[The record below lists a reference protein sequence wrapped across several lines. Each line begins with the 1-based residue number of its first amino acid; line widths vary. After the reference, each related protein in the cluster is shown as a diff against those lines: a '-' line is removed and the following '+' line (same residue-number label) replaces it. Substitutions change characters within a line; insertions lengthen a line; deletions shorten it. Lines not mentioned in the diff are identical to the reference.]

1 MNIENNMYSGSKD
14 MSDPKSNFSSQ
25 NPVQMK
31 NKLEGNGLIM
41 NLIDRK
47 QITYE
52 DFGRALEITK
62 DQING
67 LLKFNHKNEADSLD
81 FLKNQL
87 GTMNSLL
94 KTLTDFKAIIIEE
107 REKVIKSLQVFI
119 EFEIKY
125 RNKNTTVEEE
135 IKLLTIDSK
144 ELEQIH
150 ETLNEKIKEKVSFL
164 ENYIKGI
171 DQTTFNQA
179 KIYLEKNDILFWQTQ
194 EIFIGI
200 LMQKEKSSTQEIQQ
214 VYSSYEYF
222 MKMITNKSYET
233 LPPILIGNLLKN
245 IQEIEVKTKESKGDQ
260 FELILIIERFIN
272 IIKTFCELANYYH
285 NLNQNSSHFASLKS
299 EDISG
304 KNKNTLFA
312 ESKLLANQIITFNSI
327 IHTLDANIDRK
338 NKEISQV
345 NDLIISLPN
354 LYRNGLQVSVSE
366 SVKQELYS
374 QEEII
379 PEVDIANP

>member
-312 ESKLLANQIITFNSI
+312 ESKLLANQIISFNSI

>member
-285 NLNQNSSHFASLKS
+285 NLNQNSSHFASLKL

-312 ESKLLANQIITFNSI
+312 ESKLLANQIISFNSI